1 LRFRLVP
8 TDDRFFDLFLQS
20 ATNAA
25 EGARRLRDLV
35 DDFDDVPAK
44 HTRVVESER
53 AGDELTRDILKR
65 LNSTFVTPFDREDI
79 HALAEE
85 IDDFVDDLLAVSDLL
100 NLVHVDSVLPELKEQ
115 ADICVQMADQ
125 SVGLMTR
132 LQSMRGTEPYL
143 DAIDRLESEGD
154 SVYRRTMARLFS
166 GEYDALE
173 VLKWKDIVQAM
184 EDALN
189 RMEDVSNVVEAI
201 VLKHA

>member
-1 LRFRLVP
+1 MRFRLVP
-8 TDDRFFDLFLQS
+8 TDDRFFDLFSES
-20 ATNAA
+20 AANAA

-35 DDFDDVPAK
+35 SDFSDVKAK

-53 AGDELTRDILKR
+53 AGDELTRQILNR

-85 IDDFVDDLLAVSDLL
+85 LDDVVDDLLAVSDLL
-100 NLVHVDSVLPELKEQ
+100 NLVQVDAVLPGLKEQ
-115 ADICVQMADQ
+115 AEICVQMAEET
-125 SVGLMTR
+125 VGLMGQ
-132 LQSMRGTEPYL
+132 LKSMRGTEPYL
-143 DAIDRLESEGD
+143 DAIDKLESEGD
-154 SVYRRTMARLFS
+154 SVYRRTLARLFS
-166 GEYDALE
+166 GEYDALQ

-189 RMEDVSNVVEAI
+189 TLEDVSNVVEAI